1 MADTFLLLA
10 RLGNLLLSAVE
21 SLECS
26 EAVGCF
32 GNFDGLEC
40 FSVEVEV
47 AFGQCTVNSAYKARY
62 SYSYNVHLDH
72 KHLLLTL
79 IVDNSPDL
87 PVSAP

>member
-1 MADTFLLLA
+1 MDDTFLLLA
-10 RLGNLLLSAVE
+10 QLDNLLLSAVE
-21 SLECS
+21 SLECL

-32 GNFDGLEC
+32 GSYDGLEC
-40 FSVEVEV
+40 FSVEVV

-62 SYSYNVHLDH
+62 SCSYNVHPDH

-79 IVDNSPDL
+79 IVDNSLGP